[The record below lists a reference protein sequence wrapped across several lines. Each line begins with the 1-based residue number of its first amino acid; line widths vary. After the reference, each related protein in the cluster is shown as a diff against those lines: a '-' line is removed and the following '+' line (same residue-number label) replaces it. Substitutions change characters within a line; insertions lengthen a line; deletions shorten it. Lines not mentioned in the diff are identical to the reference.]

1 MRFCGTALSLL
12 SVRFKLGQAELS
24 KATHRPFR
32 ERNTHWSVVLAA
44 RDDMSRAQQMNMV
57 FDASHDDG
65 LAIEVGQNPAEM
77 AVQFLAQRTVAQKG
91 AAIFG
96 GENGVN
102 QNLGEGLRHGTRMR
116 KAGT

>member
-1 MRFCGTALSLL
+1 
-12 SVRFKLGQAELS
+12 
-24 KATHRPFR
+24 
-32 ERNTHWSVVLAA
+32 VLAA